1 MPKNELDLTP
11 LIKLFQQEKKTLPAK
26 LGNGAVK
33 FFRSNFDREG
43 FLDRSVSKWKRRKY
57 RPRGGQKKI
66 LTVSG
71 RLKRSIRRLQTSW
84 GRIVI
89 GSKGVIYAERHNEGL
104 KGMPKRQF
112 IGESATLEK
121 AIKKRIEKEIR
132 NFEPKLK

>member
-1 MPKNELDLTP
+1 MTSTVYFGSPRQA
-11 LIKLFQQEKKTLPAK
+11 KLKAEETLPAK

-57 RPRGGQKKI
+57 KPRGGQKKI

-89 GSKGVIYAERHNEGL
+89 GSKDVIYAERHNEGL
-104 KGMPKRQF
+104 AGMPKRQF
-112 IGESATLEK
+112 IGESNTLEK
-121 AIKKRIEKEIR
+121 ALKKRIEKEIR